1 MFSSIMDGMNDAL
14 ADDAVGTGK
23 LSAKYKGSGVRNGVN
38 MNTVLGLA
46 ELCWGGGGALTL
58 PRQGLGNAAISA
70 VASDEQL
77 ERFGNSWAAMALGV
91 ARASLEPP

>member
-1 MFSSIMDGMNDAL
+1 MINLEIPKKFKPLINQAFQAADNVFRPVSRKYDKGEHDYPVELDMFSSIMDGMNDAL

-46 ELCWGGGGALTL
+46 ELCWGG
-58 PRQGLGNAAISA
+58 
-70 VASDEQL
+70 E
-77 ERFGNSWAAMALGV
+77 
-91 ARASLEPP
+91 EP